1 MNAKLASKDIR
12 QLGLHHLSQ
21 QVFESDS
28 DDEDFDDNSAAN
40 QESEDRDYQGGGDDE
55 ASETSEEMKEL
66 VPESDMEV
74 EEASDHE
81 ESNPSV
87 SSGRKESGSRNVRKR
102 RNNRYVLF
110 SLFDS
115 RSIMENE
122 ITYCVNESPYDRK
135 EEFKWPVSRIPQE

>member
-40 QESEDRDYQGGGDDE
+40 QESEDRDYQGGGENDE

-81 ESNPSV
+81 ASNPSV
-87 SSGRKESGSRNVRKR
+87 SFGGIESESRSARKR
-102 RNNRYVLF
+102 RTNCCVLF
-110 SLFDS
+110 FLFEA

-122 ITYCVNESPYDRK
+122 VTYCVDERPYDRK
-135 EEFKWPVSRIPQE
+135 EEFK

>member
-40 QESEDRDYQGGGDDE
+40 QESEDRDYQGGGEND
-55 ASETSEEMKEL
+55 
-66 VPESDMEV
+66 
-74 EEASDHE
+74 EASDHE
-81 ESNPSV
+81 ASNPSV
-87 SSGRKESGSRNVRKR
+87 SFGGIESESRSARKR
-102 RNNRYVLF
+102 RNNCCVLF
-110 SLFDS
+110 FLFEA

-122 ITYCVNESPYDRK
+122 VTYCVDERPYDRK
-135 EEFKWPVSRIPQE
+135 EEFK